1 MNAKQIAEAVLSLK
15 LHGYA
20 IVQNFLP
27 AGASAAAIAEINR
40 LIDGFTPS
48 KDEIALFGNN
58 QQMKSKYFFDS
69 ADKIS
74 FFFEHKAWVNGE
86 LIAPKRQAINKI
98 GHALHEHN

>member
-1 MNAKQIAEAVLSLK
+1 MNAKQIAEAVLSLR

-48 KDEIALFGNN
+48 KDEIALFGDN

-74 FFFEHKAWVNGE
+74 FFFEQKAWVNGE